1 MGWWPWS
8 KTPAERRAEAEALLA
23 QARARL
29 DEADPPPTDDQGDAG
44 GPGPGPATAPRGGG
58 GRARTRGEPSEVG
71 KGGDG
76 EDGEG
81 GDDDEPGADDALDA
95 VDRVA
100 TARRAALRADAA
112 RLAGKA
118 AKAATPDAPDVA
130 LDAVDALLDAGAP
143 SDALAALEHLTRKL
157 GRARALAGAPRQRA
171 LLLEVEARR
180 ALEDREGA
188 LAVCARGLEATPDDL
203 RLVAA
208 RGVVLFEAARF
219 EEAAADLE
227 RAAAALPEDDAAEA
241 LYHLACLRERQDRL
255 ADADTLFARAARL
268 DPDAFPAPV
277 RISAKAFDRV
287 VQDALATLP
296 ARFREHLRDV
306 VVERVPVPDARML
319 RETGHDPL
327 LLGLYDGVNVA
338 ERHEGDGA
346 PPRMPPRV
354 RLYQHNIEKVA
365 TTREEVLE
373 QVRITVLHEVGHHL
387 GYDDDGLDEIG
398 LG

>member
-29 DEADPPPTDDQGDAG
+29 DEADPPPGGDQGDAE
-44 GPGPGPATAPRGGG
+44 GPGPRPATAPRGGG
-58 GRARTRGEPSEVG
+58 GRARTRGEPSDDGEG
-71 KGGDG
+71 GEGGD
-76 EDGEG
+76 G

-100 TARRAALRADAA
+100 TAWRAALRADAA

-130 LDAVDALLDAGAP
+130 LDAADALLDAGAP
-143 SDALAALEHLTRKL
+143 SDALAALEHLARKL
-157 GRARALAGAPRQRA
+157 GRARALAGAPLQRA

-188 LAVCARGLEATPDDL
+188 LAACARGLAVAPDDP

-219 EEAAADLE
+219 EEAAPDLE
-227 RAAAALPEDDAAEA
+227 RAAAALPEGDAAEA

-277 RISAKAFDRV
+277 RITAKAFDRV
-287 VQDALATLP
+287 VQDALAALP

-354 RLYQHNIEKVA
+354 HLYQHNIEKVA

-373 QVRITVLHEVGHHL
+373 QVRVTVLHEVGHHL